1 MKLKISLHNSIFLI
15 VFCLFTQL
23 SFCQDSIR
31 TKKIKVLPVPA
42 FGYSPETR
50 TYLGAVVMATI
61 DLYPDTITRTSN
73 AKVEFN
79 YTWNKQLIVETG
91 WNYFFKEE
99 KWFTKGLIHFS
110 KFPDLY
116 YGIGSNTPDSNKL
129 SFTSNRINIDVSAL
143 KKIKPHFF
151 AGIGF
156 KHMNYS
162 QLKSDSNTFSELKS
176 DKLVGLNVTFQHDNR
191 NSLLTPTKGHY
202 FYFSNAINFSKQNYS
217 KHILDLRIYKTWHK
231 ITFSNRFY
239 NELNSNTPPFFD
251 LAFLGGDKFVRG
263 FYFGRFRDKHLS
275 TLQTEIR
282 FPVFWR
288 IGVSTFGGFSNL
300 FPSFNQFIISESKF
314 NAGIG
319 LRFLVDKKEGTNLRF
334 DYAIGSGKN
343 SGFYISF
350 GESF

>member
-1 MKLKISLHNSIFLI
+1 MDHKKKLTAAFLLLSQ
-15 VFCLFTQL
+15 LF
-23 SFCQDSIR
+23 FAQDSIKE
-31 TKKIKVLPVPA
+31 KKVKILPVPA

-79 YTWNKQLIVETG
+79 YTWNNQLIIESG

-116 YGIGSNTPDSNKL
+116 YGIGSETPDSNKL
-129 SFTSNRINIDVSAL
+129 SFSSNRINVDVSLL
-143 KKIKPHFF
+143 KK
-151 AGIGF
+151 F
-156 KHMNYS
+156 KNHLFVGLGLKHVNYYN
-162 QLKSDSNTFSELKS
+162 LKSKDNNFSELTENQ
-176 DKLVGLNVTFQHDNR
+176 LYGANFILQHDNR
-191 NSLLTPTKGHY
+191 TSLLTPTKGHY
-202 FYFSNAINFSKQNYS
+202 FSFSNALNFSKKNYS
-217 KHILDLRIYKTWHK
+217 KHILDARIYKTWRK

-251 LAFLGGDKFVRG
+251 YAFLGGDKFVRG

-275 TLQTEIR
+275 TLQTEVR

-288 IGVSTFGGFSNL
+288 IGLSTFGGISNL